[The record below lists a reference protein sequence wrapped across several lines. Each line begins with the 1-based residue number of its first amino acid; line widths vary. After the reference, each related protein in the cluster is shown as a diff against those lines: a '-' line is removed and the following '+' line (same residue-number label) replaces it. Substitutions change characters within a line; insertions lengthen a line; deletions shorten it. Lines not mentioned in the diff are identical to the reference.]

1 MPPPVSILDLA
12 TPSAYIDTTFAD
24 YQVRVIKPLAN
35 TSYGYSDEIRIPIN
49 LQDGMIALPH
59 ECMVHIEGV
68 LTKSPDTSQAMMCF
82 NSPSY
87 LFDSVRLEIG
97 GIEIDRCKN
106 VGVTST
112 MRHYLTLRQSDL
124 NSGSNSGCHIIDDI
138 PQKTVDVSADGY
150 FDVCI
155 PLRTWLGYIDD
166 WKRVL
171 INARGEVIFIRS
183 GNDRAVLYGTSA
195 EEASKITITSMTL
208 RLPFIKVYDEERI
221 NILKRLKNNDVITM
235 PFRTYDLYEYPAVP
249 TNSEKFSWTIK
260 TSSGAQVPSYL
271 VIGFQENPNEYK
283 TPAHKYNHQDV
294 EEYRGYLNTNEYP
307 YTPQYANFTKERFAV
322 PYDEFSKFHSSYN
335 NRLSSGDPIT
345 SSASSVISRKLF
357 KAISPLYVV
366 DCSAHEKLATTGAV
380 DVRIEVS
387 SAKVFPQGTT
397 CYCLIIHD
405 RVVQYYP
412 LTNEVRKII

>member
-1 MPPPVSILDLA
+1 MPPPVNILDLS

-68 LTKSPDTSQAMMCF
+68 LTKSPAGTDVKMCF

-97 GIEIDRCKN
+97 GVEIDRCKN
-106 VGVTST
+106 VGITST
-112 MRHYLTLRQSDL
+112 MRQYLTLRQGDL
-124 NSGSNSGCHIIDDI
+124 NSGCNSGCHIIDET
-138 PQKTVDVSADGY
+138 PQATVDVSDDGQ

-155 PLRTWLGYIDD
+155 PLRHWLGYIDD
-166 WKRVL
+166 WRRVL
-171 INARGEVIFIRS
+171 INARLELILIRS
-183 GNDRAVLYGTSA
+183 SSDKPVLYSTN
-195 EEASKITITSMTL
+195 ENEASKITISNITL
-208 RLPFIKVYDEERI
+208 RMPFLKVDDQQRVK
-221 NILKRLKNNDVITM
+221 ILKRMKENSVITM

-260 TSSGAQVPSYL
+260 TSSGAQIPSYL
-271 VIGFQENPNEYK
+271 IIGLQTNATDYK
-283 TPAHKYNHQDV
+283 TPSFQFKHLDV
-294 EEYRGYLNTNEYP
+294 EEYRGFLNTNDYP
-307 YTPQYANFTKERFAV
+307 YAPQYAKFSKERYAV
-322 PYDEFSKFHSSYN
+322 PYDEFVKFNFSYN
-335 NRLSSGDPIT
+335 NRLSSGDPVT
-345 SSASSVISRKLF
+345 PSSSVMSRKLY
-357 KAISPLYVV
+357 KTLSPLFVI
-366 DCSAHEKLATTGAV
+366 DCSAHEKITSTGSV
-380 DVRIEVS
+380 DVRIEVTS
-387 SAKVFPQGTT
+387 SKSFPKNTT

-412 LTNEVRKII
+412 LTNEVKKII